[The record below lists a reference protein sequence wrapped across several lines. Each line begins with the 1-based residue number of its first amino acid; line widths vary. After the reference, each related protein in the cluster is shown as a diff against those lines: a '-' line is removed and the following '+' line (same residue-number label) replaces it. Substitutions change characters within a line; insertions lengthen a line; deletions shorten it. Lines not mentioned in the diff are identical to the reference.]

1 MKARSGEARGQQ
13 GGDGECCG
21 GGGGGGCDVI
31 AVAVR
36 AAAAAI
42 PRQVTANRVVVEE
55 MQDALLAL
63 LALSLARVVVGAGIE
78 ILICVKWALVR

>member
-1 MKARSGEARGQQ
+1 VKARSGEARGQQ

-21 GGGGGGCDVI
+21 GGGGCGGGDVI
-31 AVAVR
+31 AVVAVSA

-42 PRQVTANRVVVEE
+42 PRQVTANWVDVEE

-63 LALSLARVVVGAGIE
+63 LALSLSHESLLGPGLRF
-78 ILICVKWALVR
+78 